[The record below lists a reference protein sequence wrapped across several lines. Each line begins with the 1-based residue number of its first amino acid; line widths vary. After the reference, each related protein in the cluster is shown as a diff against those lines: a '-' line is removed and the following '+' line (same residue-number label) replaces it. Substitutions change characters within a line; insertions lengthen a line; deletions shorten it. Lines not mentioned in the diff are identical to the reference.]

1 MCVHLWIKQAL
12 VKSSTMDNLTF
23 EMEAAVSLFSEK
35 VAEAGIIW
43 IIVGLVSVLFAAAA
57 LTLETKFS

>member
-1 MCVHLWIKQAL
+1 MCVHLWIKQTL
-12 VKSSTMDNLTF
+12 LKSSMMDNLTF
-23 EMEAAVSLFSEK
+23 EMEAAVSLFSEQ

-43 IIVGLVSVLFAAAA
+43 IIVALVSVLFAATA